1 MNAPHRT
8 SPHCHAPS
16 AGHAAADATI
26 TRRQWLAAGAA
37 GALAAALPSAFAQQA
52 FPNKTVRIVVPYA
65 PGGGIDVIARMLA
78 EQLQRKW
85 KQAVIVDNK
94 TGASTLIGTM
104 AVTKAPADGHTLL
117 LTSEAT
123 ITSNP
128 FLFDKLSYNPKKD
141 LAPITQVLSLPQMVV
156 AHPSVTA
163 NTLTELVA
171 QYKSGKQPLN
181 YASYGSG
188 SLPHLLFGGLKVHSG
203 LDLVQVPY
211 KGISPAVLATLG
223 TEVQLT
229 LAGASAA
236 QAHIQAGKLKPLAVA
251 NATRLKEFPN
261 VPTLQEEGFADI
273 NPHASWFG
281 LFSTGGTSAAICTQI
296 QQDVAAIG
304 SSPEF
309 TRQLAA
315 RGFTP
320 VYSTPAAFAQFISED
335 AMQKFKLIRMT
346 GAKAE

>member
-1 MNAPHRT
+1 ME
-8 SPHCHAPS
+8 
-16 AGHAAADATI
+16 DARI
-26 TRRQWLAAGAA
+26 TRRQWLAGAA
-37 GALAAALPSAFAQQA
+37 AGTLGAALPFQGFAQPPA
-52 FPNKTVRIVVPYA
+52 FPSKTVRIVVPYA
-65 PGGGIDVIARMLA
+65 PGGGMDVIARMLA

-94 TGASTLIGTM
+94 TGASTIIGTL
-104 AVTKAPADGHTLL
+104 AVSKAPADGHTLL

-128 FLFDKLSYNPKKD
+128 YLFDKLPYDPKKD

-156 AHPSVTA
+156 AHPSITA
-163 NTLTELVA
+163 NTLGELVA
-171 QYKSGKQPLN
+171 QNKASKQPLN

-188 SLPHLLFGGLKVHSG
+188 SLPHLLFGGLKLRSG
-203 LDLVQVPY
+203 IDLVQVPY
-211 KGISPAVLATLG
+211 KGISPAVLATLAD
-223 TEVQLT
+223 EVQLT
-229 LAGASAA
+229 LAGVAAA

-251 NATRLKEFPN
+251 NATRIKEFPN

-281 LFSTGGTSAAICTQI
+281 LFSTGGTPEAICAQI
-296 QQDVAAIG
+296 QKDVAAIG
-304 SSPEF
+304 NSPEF
-309 TRQLAA
+309 AQQLAP

-320 VYSTPAAFAQFISED
+320 VFSTPAAFTQFIGED
-335 AMQKFKLIRMT
+335 ATQKSKLIRMI